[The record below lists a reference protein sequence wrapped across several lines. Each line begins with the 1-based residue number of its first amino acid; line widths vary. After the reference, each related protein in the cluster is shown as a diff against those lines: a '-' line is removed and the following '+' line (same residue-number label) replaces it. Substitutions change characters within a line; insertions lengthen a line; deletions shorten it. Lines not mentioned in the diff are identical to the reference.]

1 MEIGKRI
8 RLLRSKCSLTQEQLA
23 DRLGVSAQAVSKW
36 ENAVTMPD
44 ITLLPELAGVFGV
57 SIDELFDLT
66 TEQKLRRIE
75 SRMDL
80 EEELEPDVF
89 REYEEFLQER
99 LEAGGDRRR
108 ALSLLAH
115 LYHHRLTACARKCS
129 RYARESIL
137 LAPEKKD
144 CQWLLDR
151 AEGQY
156 TWDWNVSQHSR
167 VIDFYKELIADGS
180 AGARSPLPY
189 CYLLDNLI
197 ADHRTEEAKRYLA
210 EYRALP
216 ASKEFLADVYAAHIA
231 LADYDEAAA
240 DAIIAEGMT
249 KYAGDGG
256 FLFEAAQYHAR
267 NCEYEEAI
275 ACYEAADAAE
285 EEEKPRFTDALEGI
299 ALICEITGEYEK
311 AAAVYDRILCNLR
324 AEGGFTEDTVVEDT
338 RQKRD
343 RLLAKK

>member
-1 MEIGKRI
+1 M
-8 RLLRSKCSLTQEQLA
+8 TQEQLA
-23 DRLGVSAQAVSKW
+23 ERLSVSAQSVSKW
-36 ENAVTMPD
+36 ENAVSMPD
-44 ITLLPELAGVFGV
+44 VALLPALAEVFGV
-57 SIDELFDLT
+57 SIDELFDLSA
-66 TEQKLRRIE
+66 EQKLLRIE
-75 SRMDL
+75 SRMDT
-80 EEELEPDVF
+80 ESELPGELF
-89 REYEEFLQER
+89 WEYEDFLKTQ
-99 LEAGGDRRR
+99 LAAGGDRRR
-108 ALSLLAH
+108 VLSLLGH
-115 LYHHRLTACARKCS
+115 LYHHRMESDGRKASRCAREAI
-129 RYARESIL
+129 R
-137 LAPEKKD
+137 LAPEIKD

-267 NCEYEEAI
+267 KCEYEEAI
-275 ACYEAADAAE
+275 ACYEASYAAE

-324 AEGGFTEDTVVEDT
+324 DEWGFTEETVVEET